1 MRYGW
6 IILTALIFMP
16 YAGHAEDI
24 TLVKHAK
31 KPNNQTESVVYTVK
45 PNDTLSLIFMDIYGA
60 RAEDMPYLYRKFK
73 ELNPQV
79 TNLNYIKADQKLI
92 IPRRQTKPAPSQKTL
107 QVTAVEQDA
116 YIIKQGE
123 HLAQILRRL
132 YGLSDVQIFR
142 EYIAAIKELNPGLKD
157 PNHVLPGQMIR
168 FPRKDNG
175 EANGRNI
182 SPSLERSPSGIS
194 QPNTTSAAPATAG
207 GVSQAAPGTAAT
219 STAAPALG
227 QKPEGA
233 PAAKPE
239 EAIPAPVSENA
250 ARLIRNTLF
259 PALSQMGG
267 TPKDQGTYFMPITG
281 GGNIAIDT
289 QEIPVMELD
298 TGARIILDINS
309 KISPELK
316 ALIEKAFP
324 SCKVVTNPGSDLEAI
339 MDRVLSVSG
348 YFSIN
353 KNASPLLVGEEEKL
367 KLSGK
372 WIVYKDYSRHNVFVI
387 NILKPQDTKTPQ
399 PIRAYAARFG
409 LDIVEMGGTEV
420 SPTRGPAAPLVNLRR
435 SFPALFERL
444 GVDYAQNKEIE
455 LASQDKMVRIT
466 YRAPL
471 VARNLILAPE
481 PPDTTLQELLQKK
494 GYIFMRMPT
503 AELADVLAALRIPVA
518 GPPLRITIAADRAE
532 LDLPARQI
540 GNIVVLDRAIDSDIA
555 RYVASLGKDVLIW

>member
-6 IILTALIFMP
+6 VVLMALILAP
-16 YAGHAEDI
+16 WAGYADDI

-31 KPNNQTESVVYTVK
+31 RPTNQTESVVYTVK

-60 RAEDMPYLYRKFK
+60 SAEDMPYLYRKFK

-92 IPRRQTKPAPSQKTL
+92 IPRLRPKPAPSQKDL
-107 QVTAVEQDA
+107 EVKAVDQDA
-116 YIIKQGE
+116 YVIKQGE

-142 EYIAAIKELNPGLKD
+142 EYLAAIKELNPGLKD
-157 PNHVLPGQMIR
+157 PNHVLPGQKIR

-175 EANGRNI
+175 KTNGQT
-182 SPSLERSPSGIS
+182 SSQPLERSPSETS
-194 QPNTTSAAPATAG
+194 QPAPTGAAPGTAA
-207 GVSQAAPGTAAT
+207 GVSQAAPGTAAS
-219 STAAPALG
+219 STAASTLG
-227 QKPEGA
+227 QKPEGT
-233 PAAKPE
+233 PAAKRE
-239 EAIPAPVSENA
+239 EAVPAPVSESA

-259 PALSQMGG
+259 PALNQMGG

-298 TGARIILDINS
+298 TGTRIILDINN

-324 SCKVVTNPGSDLEAI
+324 NCKVVTNPGADLEAI

-409 LDIVEMGGTEV
+409 LDIVEMGGAEAPPIKG
-420 SPTRGPAAPLVNLRR
+420 SAAAPVNLHR

-444 GVDYAQNKEIE
+444 GVDYAQNQEIE

-471 VARNLILAPE
+471 VARKLILAADL
-481 PPDTTLQELLQKK
+481 PDATIQELLQKK
-494 GYIFMRMPT
+494 GYVIMRISA
-503 AELADVLAALRIPVA
+503 AELTDVLAALGIPVE
-518 GPPLRITIAADRAE
+518 GPPLRITIAADRTE
-532 LDLPARQI
+532 LDLPALQTGHTLI
-540 GNIVVLDRAIDSDIA
+540 LEQAIDSDIA
-555 RYVASLGKDVLIW
+555 RYITSLGQDVLIW